1 MLRGTINARHR
12 DVTTRCI
19 NSRSGFVPTKA
30 GTLIGPFATRHCLRR
45 LDSHL
50 AAESVAGVGWA
61 SPPAVAACS
70 AAAFAAASRFSL
82 ATLWCDPS
90 HIFGLALDLENPQL
104 QGRDKSARER
114 ANSDSIGFKH
124 YWRW

>member
-1 MLRGTINARHR
+1 MH
-12 DVTTRCI
+12 
-19 NSRSGFVPTKA
+19 SRSGFVEQM
-30 GTLIGPFATRHCLRR
+30 LERFIGPFATRHCLRR

-50 AAESVAGVGWA
+50 AAESVAGAGWA
-61 SPPAVAACS
+61 CPPAVAACS

-124 YWRW
+124 YCRW